1 MKKNLLTLCALAL
14 ITSLFFACNQN
25 CKKEYQ
31 DLSEIEII
39 KEGKRLV
46 TVMGCNDCHSPKKMT
61 QFGPAPDE
69 NLLLSGHPE
78 SAVITDRDS
87 LASLSKKWIL
97 FDFNGTVT
105 LGPWGTSFAANLTPD
120 DTGIGNWTLDQF
132 TIAMRE
138 GRFKGMKNGRL
149 LLPPMPSV
157 GYKALKDDEI
167 KAIFSY
173 LKSIKPIQNRVPAP
187 IPPQQ

>member
-14 ITSLFFACNQN
+14 FTPLFFACNQN

-31 DLSEIEII
+31 DLSETEII

-78 SAVITDRDS
+78 SAVIADRDS